1 MKTTWY
7 LSHKGTGNAN
17 VLYEFIEDL
26 MLNPLKWNIEVS
38 HIKRRTTGTQGKKR
52 KALIM
57 SLFSDMQ
64 DKLEKL

>member
-7 LSHKGTGNAN
+7 ISHKGAGNAN
-17 VLYEFIEDL
+17 VLYDFIEDL
-26 MLNPLKWNIEVS
+26 NLFKWNIEVF
-38 HIKRRTTGTQGKKR
+38 HKTATGTQGKER